1 MKKRY
6 ILIIIIF
13 ILIALIYG
21 LANTKDNDKLSN
33 YNIIKKSVSNE
44 KDWDEKSLTEQFTE
58 LVYNSRIYLSTDLK
72 INSENIDKEKD
83 VTNIIASEDSES
95 MHKKQITLYSIKDIS
110 IKYAVAIQF
119 ENDENYYVYINSEEA
134 NDSYNDSTIYKY
146 DKETNTTSTIE
157 STKKK

>member
-72 INSENIDKEKD
+72 INSENIDK
-83 VTNIIASEDSES
+83 
-95 MHKKQITLYSIKDIS
+95 
-110 IKYAVAIQF
+110 
-119 ENDENYYVYINSEEA
+119 
-134 NDSYNDSTIYKY
+134 
-146 DKETNTTSTIE
+146 
-157 STKKK
+157 

>member
-1 MKKRY
+1 
-6 ILIIIIF
+6 
-13 ILIALIYG
+13 
-21 LANTKDNDKLSN
+21 
-33 YNIIKKSVSNE
+33 
-44 KDWDEKSLTEQFTE
+44 
-58 LVYNSRIYLSTDLK
+58 
-72 INSENIDKEKD
+72 
-83 VTNIIASEDSES
+83 

-157 STKKK
+157 STKKQ

>member
-44 KDWDEKSLTEQFTE
+44 KDWEWYCL
-58 LVYNSRIYLSTDLK
+58 
-72 INSENIDKEKD
+72 
-83 VTNIIASEDSES
+83 
-95 MHKKQITLYSIKDIS
+95 
-110 IKYAVAIQF
+110 
-119 ENDENYYVYINSEEA
+119 
-134 NDSYNDSTIYKY
+134 
-146 DKETNTTSTIE
+146 
-157 STKKK
+157 